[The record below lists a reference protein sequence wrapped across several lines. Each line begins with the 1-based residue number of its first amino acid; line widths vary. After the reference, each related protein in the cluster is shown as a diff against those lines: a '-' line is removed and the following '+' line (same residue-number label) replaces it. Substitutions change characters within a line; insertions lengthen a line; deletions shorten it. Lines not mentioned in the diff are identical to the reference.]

1 MNFYYYYTVTVTST
15 MQTSLNFTQKKAA
28 PNNYCFFLRCD
39 NIFHFHFCGR
49 LINNRP
55 YPISVKPSIFQIVL
69 HFLKFLQYFVDT
81 AQLASFTCS
90 KSTTETLKHVV
101 KYVQS

>member
-1 MNFYYYYTVTVTST
+1 MNFYYSNSDVNYANQFEFHSK
-15 MQTSLNFTQKKAA
+15 KKAA

-39 NIFHFHFCGR
+39 NIFYFHVCGR
-49 LINNRP
+49 LINKRP

-69 HFLKFLQYFVDT
+69 HFFKFLQYFVIT
-81 AQLASFTCS
+81 TQLASFTCS
-90 KSTTETLKHVV
+90 KSTIETLKQVV